1 MLSKSRLL
9 KLLKVNHHIYVTSC
23 DMRSGSVCVDIG
35 IVTVLVLVRNGME
48 ETKLWQQAFPP
59 SGESGYVVW

>member
-9 KLLKVNHHIYVTSC
+9 KVNHRFYITSY
-23 DMRSGSVCVDIG
+23 DMRSGSVCVVIG

-59 SGESGYVVW
+59 SGESGHVVW

>member
-1 MLSKSRLL
+1 M
-9 KLLKVNHHIYVTSC
+9 NHHIYITSY

-59 SGESGYVVW
+59 SGESGHVVW

>member
-1 MLSKSRLL
+1 
-9 KLLKVNHHIYVTSC
+9 
-23 DMRSGSVCVDIG
+23 MRSGSVCVVIG

-59 SGESGYVVW
+59 SGESGHVVW